1 MCRQVIEVQH
11 IVNVLAGW
19 LALRMQKTEKSFIV
33 QCTFEIPI
41 GVSEHND
48 TVLHPLQ
55 LSVYSIINYHSTSVM
70 YNSIVIL
77 INSSQYV
84 TVLSIPP

>member
-19 LALRMQKTEKSFIV
+19 LALRLQKTEKSFIV
-33 QCTFEIPI
+33 LWTIEIPI

-48 TVLHPLQ
+48 TVLHLLQ
-55 LSVYSIINYHSTSVM
+55 LSLYSNMSCHSVM
-70 YNSIVIL
+70 YNSIVIP
-77 INSSQYV
+77 INSCEYI
-84 TVLSIPP
+84 TVLFIPP